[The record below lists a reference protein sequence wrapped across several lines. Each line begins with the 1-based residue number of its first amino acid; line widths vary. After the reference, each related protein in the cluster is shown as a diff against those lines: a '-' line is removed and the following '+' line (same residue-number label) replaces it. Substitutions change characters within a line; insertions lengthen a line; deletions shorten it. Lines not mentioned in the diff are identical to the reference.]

1 MTDQGEILAVSGS
14 TVTIGPSATTHGT
27 EALNVIGNISGSGLL
42 FVSSSENSGQ
52 AYRVLVR
59 DLATGR
65 VYHTGSYGD
74 TSPYES
80 GIIETGIQPK
90 LGNNITS
97 GSFSTIG
104 GGQYNVIS
112 GSNSF
117 IGAGSGSLILGGE
130 NNFIA
135 AGQANVITGSND
147 NFIAGGQNVI
157 TKDDGN
163 AILGSG
169 NTITG
174 LSTYDNNFI
183 AGANNSLSYGQA
195 NVITGHSNT
204 ITTEAYQYRIGG
216 RGNSITSMDNSSNN
230 PGGIFA
236 GKGNILGD
244 GTANGLG
251 HGQIIVGGLNNVN
264 AGRLNSSII
273 LTGQENQINDSTTP
287 TIQNNQG
294 FHSILNGLQ
303 NQITGS
309 STAGSTES
317 AKDQSGKFSTII
329 NGEGNRI
336 QTGGAASQTVYKY
349 NTIMNGTNN
358 LVSGSGNTADV
369 SGLYNTIVNGDNN
382 IIGPDVSGSTIA
394 AGSNITADRSDTVFA
409 ANLSLTNLPTSA
421 AGLPVGA
428 VYRDSDTLKIVV

>member
-1 MTDQGEILAVSGS
+1 
-14 TVTIGPSATTHGT
+14 
-27 EALNVIGNISGSGLL
+27 
-42 FVSSSENSGQ
+42 
-52 AYRVLVR
+52 
-59 DLATGR
+59 
-65 VYHTGSYGD
+65 
-74 TSPYES
+74 
-80 GIIETGIQPK
+80 
-90 LGNNITS
+90 
-97 GSFSTIG
+97 
-104 GGQYNVIS
+104 
-112 GSNSF
+112 
-117 IGAGSGSLILGGE
+117 
-130 NNFIA
+130 
-135 AGQANVITGSND
+135 
-147 NFIAGGQNVI
+147 
-157 TKDDGN
+157 
-163 AILGSG
+163 
-169 NTITG
+169 
-174 LSTYDNNFI
+174 
-183 AGANNSLSYGQA
+183 
-195 NVITGHSNT
+195 
-204 ITTEAYQYRIGG
+204 
-216 RGNSITSMDNSSNN
+216 
-230 PGGIFA
+230 
-236 GKGNILGD
+236 
-244 GTANGLG
+244 
-251 HGQIIVGGLNNVN
+251 
-264 AGRLNSSII
+264 